1 MKILNEGAFN
11 MKKEIIKHLTN
22 DFESFVNHTKNDI
35 EFWFAR
41 DLQHLLGYT
50 EWRNFLL
57 VINKAKTSC
66 ETAEHPITDHFVD
79 VNKTIAMPK
88 GASKV
93 IPDFMLTRF
102 ACYLIA
108 QNGDPRKEAIA
119 FAQNY
124 FAVQT
129 RKFEIIE
136 QRINDWERLQ
146 ARQKLTFSEKELS
159 ELIFEKTGNEKDF
172 GVIRSKGDQA
182 LFGFTT
188 AQMKQKLG
196 IKPNRPLAD
205 FLPTITVKAKD
216 FATEITIFNVR
227 DKDIKP
233 GEKIAWEHITNNKS
247 VRKLL
252 LERGIRP
259 EELPP
264 EEDVKKLERRVLTE
278 DKNFIEKPDTLDD

>member
-1 MKILNEGAFN
+1 
-11 MKKEIIKHLTN
+11 MKKEIIKHLTQ
-22 DFESFVNHTKNDI
+22 DFESYSNQTRNGI

-41 DLQHLLGYT
+41 DLQHLLDYS
-50 EWRNFLL
+50 EWRNFSR
-57 VINKAKTSC
+57 VISKAKTAC
-66 ETAEHPITDHFVD
+66 ETAGHLISDHFVD

-88 GASKV
+88 GAAKEIS
-93 IPDFMLTRF
+93 DFMLTRF
-102 ACYLIA
+102 ACYFIA
-108 QNGDPRKEAIA
+108 QNGDPQKEAIA

-136 QRINDWERLQ
+136 QRINDWERLN
-146 ARQKLTFSEKELS
+146 ARQKLTLSEKDLS
-159 ELIFEKTGNEKDF
+159 ELIFEQTADEKDF
-172 GVIRSKGDQA
+172 GLIRSKGDQA

-188 AQMKQKLG
+188 SQMKRKLG
-196 IKPNRPLAD
+196 VKQNRPLAD
-205 FLPTITVKAKD
+205 FLPTITIKAKD

-227 DKDIKP
+227 DKDIRH
-233 GEKIAWEHITNNKS
+233 GDQIAWEHVMNNKS

-264 EEDVKKLERRVLTE
+264 EEDVRKLERRVKPE
-278 DKNFIEKPDTLDD
+278 DKRFIEKPDTLKSNSN

>member
-1 MKILNEGAFN
+1 
-11 MKKEIIKHLTN
+11 MKKDIIKHLTK
-22 DFESFVNHTKNDI
+22 DFESYANQTRNSI

-41 DLQHLLGYT
+41 DLQYLLGYT
-50 EWRNFLL
+50 EWRNFNK
-57 VINKAKTSC
+57 VINKAKTAC
-66 ETAEHPITDHFVD
+66 ETAGHLIVDHFVD

-88 GASKV
+88 DASKEV
-93 IPDFMLTRF
+93 LDFMLTRF

-108 QNGDPRKEAIA
+108 QNGDSKKEQIA

-136 QRINDWERLQ
+136 RRIKDWERLQ

-159 ELIFEKTGNEKDF
+159 ELIFEQTGNDRDF
-172 GVIRSKGDQA
+172 SMIRSKGDQA

-188 AQMKQKLG
+188 GQMKQKLN

-205 FLPTITVKAKD
+205 FLPTITIKAKD
-216 FATEITIFNVR
+216 FATEITIFNVN
-227 DKDIKP
+227 DKDIHR
-233 GEKIAWEHITNNKS
+233 GDQIAWEHITNNKS

-259 EELPP
+259 EELSP
-264 EEDVKKLERRVLTE
+264 EEDVKKLKRRVISE
-278 DKNFIEKPDTLDD
+278 DKKFVKKPDKLN

>member
-1 MKILNEGAFN
+1 
-11 MKKEIIKHLTN
+11 MKKEIIKHLTQ
-22 DFESFVNHTKNDI
+22 DFESYANQTRNSI

-50 EWRNFLL
+50 EWRNFSK
-57 VINKAKTSC
+57 VINKAKTTC
-66 ETAEHPITDHFVD
+66 ETAGHLIVDHFVD
-79 VNKTIAMPK
+79 VNKMVTI
-88 GASKV
+88 GSSTERQ
-93 IPDFMLTRF
+93 IDDFILTRF

-108 QNGDPRKEAIA
+108 QNGDPQKEQIA

-136 QRINDWERLQ
+136 QRMKDWERLQ

-159 ELIFEKTGNEKDF
+159 ELIFEQTGNDRDF
-172 GVIRSKGDQA
+172 SMIRSKGDQA

-188 AQMKQKLG
+188 RLMKQKLN

-205 FLPTITVKAKD
+205 FLPTITIKAKD
-216 FATEITIFNVR
+216 FATEITIFNVN
-227 DKDIKP
+227 DKDIHQ
-233 GEKIAWEHITNNKS
+233 GDRIAWEHITNNKS

-264 EEDVKKLERRVLTE
+264 EENVKKLERRVISE
-278 DKNFIEKPDTLDD
+278 DKKFVKNPDKLN

>member
-1 MKILNEGAFN
+1 
-11 MKKEIIKHLTN
+11 MKKEIIKSMTQ
-22 DFESFVNHTKNDI
+22 DFESYANQARNGI

-41 DLQHLLGYT
+41 DLQYLLGYSK
-50 EWRNFLL
+50 WDNFLK
-57 VINKAKTSC
+57 VITKAKISC
-66 ETAEHPITDHFVD
+66 ETAGHQVPDHFAD
-79 VNKTIAMPK
+79 VGKMVNIGSGTEREIK
-88 GASKV
+88 
-93 IPDFMLTRF
+93 DFMLTRF

-108 QNGDPRKEAIA
+108 QNGDPQKEAIA

-159 ELIFEKTGNEKDF
+159 ELIFEKTGSEKNF

-188 AQMKQKLG
+188 SQMKHKLG
-196 IKPNRPLAD
+196 IKPERPLAD
-205 FLPTITVKAKD
+205 FLPTITIKAKD
-216 FATEITIFNVR
+216 FATEITIFNVK
-227 DKDIKP
+227 DKDIHQ
-233 GEKIAWEHITNNKS
+233 GDQIAWEHITNNKS

-264 EEDVKKLERRVLTE
+264 AEDVKKLERRVKAE
-278 DKNFIEKPDTLDD
+278 DKKFIEKPDTLKSDEN